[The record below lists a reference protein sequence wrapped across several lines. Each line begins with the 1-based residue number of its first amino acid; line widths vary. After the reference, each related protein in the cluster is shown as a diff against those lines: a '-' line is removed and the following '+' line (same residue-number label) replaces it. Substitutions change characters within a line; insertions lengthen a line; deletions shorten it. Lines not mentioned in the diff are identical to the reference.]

1 MCRCLKYLLIFMTA
15 CLLAAASSQAAIDR
29 TWTNALLDQVFESA
43 GNWSPT
49 DPLGADDN
57 YYINVADDLTCPIV
71 GGLVTTGK
79 VLVGVNPGPGKLILN
94 SFSNLTVNDAE
105 IVIGGVGSA
114 ADRSYLVM
122 NSYTVLYH
130 EMPLGASSEF
140 NIGRGGLGRLEMSG
154 GAEVYGDS
162 GSMFVGNQ
170 VGNGQLYLTGVNTSV
185 TMRYGILDVGN
196 GVGSIGNVTLD
207 NSAKMNLVGCKIGDG
222 GQGTLTINAA
232 TTVTNTGTSKDIEI
246 GCAGGT
252 GTLTINGGTLTQ
264 SGGSIRI
271 GGSNDTPNSSGELVM
286 DGGTVNLSSN
296 TTVIGGYN
304 GNSGTVTMTNG
315 AAYNQTA
322 GSNFYLGYNGTGTAK
337 VTMVGDSAVNANKTT
352 ISSAV
357 PFRVGNQC
365 TASLEIGKYSV
376 LKASSYI
383 TLGGGNSGTGNGTIK
398 MTDDAQIGMSGSRSI
413 LVGEFGTGTID
424 MSGTSSIAI
433 ADGATYTGDL
443 EVGKRKNATG
453 YLLMSDSAAINLPGR
468 NVFLGYGG
476 TGSLTMNESTLGLTA
491 AGLRVGT
498 SYVETAGTDEYRGDG
513 TFTLNSGTAA
523 FSSGVIGV
531 AATYGTATVAD
542 ATIAPNTVGN
552 LSVNGGNF
560 SITDAADFVV
570 GGTLGRLTANS
581 QTVTG
586 SNHQGTFNM
595 STGTVTT
602 AASKGFVVGGT
613 LGIHSNN
620 SNATTGSNNVGSFE
634 MTGGT
639 FSVGA
644 SSTLLVGGTYKSRSG
659 STITGTGNQGTFQLD
674 GGTFNVGDSASMFMG
689 YSGDA
694 TVTVDGGH
702 FDASPVNA
710 TFAPTVNASFGWNV
724 DSDFVWNQNGGKSTL
739 PNIAVST
746 CPSGTTI
753 PVGSHGPASTFNLD
767 GGIFATN
774 TIRTASNNDL
784 GANGYLT
791 VNFNGATVQAR
802 QSTLMFIY
810 RRNMPVDNC
819 QVNVKPGGA
828 IFDGNAQPGRYG
840 LGAAIPEALVSRD
853 ASGVAITTP
862 GSGGSM
868 TIDDSTATVTV
879 PGTGI
884 ISLTGNNAG
893 FVGNILVKEGALVGG
908 GPDPLKVAAGVN
920 ALGLGNATRTITVE
934 TGGILGFRYT
944 GMYAGDYCA
953 SAIPTIDIQGG
964 TLAVMP
970 MVVENGTAPS
980 YTYAYTETRAAV
992 NNVTLN
998 NGTMTSMTALAIGS
1012 NPGVYAWNL
1021 NGTLTSKGTSTINY
1035 AQSPTP
1041 TAPAAV
1047 AGLIALQSGDM
1058 ANPQT
1063 TFDVQDGTLTVA
1075 SPLTDGLSVAGT
1087 PRATGLTK
1095 TGSGTMTITG
1105 DLTYTGNTDIQG
1117 GVFQIAAANPITLT
1131 TVTGT
1136 GTLEVLAGSTLTAAS
1151 IQVDTLLI
1159 GSASAAAVPEP
1170 GTIVLLLLAGAVGVG
1185 AIVRRK

>member
-1 MCRCLKYLLIFMTA
+1 
-15 CLLAAASSQAAIDR
+15 
-29 TWTNALLDQVFESA
+29 
-43 GNWSPT
+43 
-49 DPLGADDN
+49 
-57 YYINVADDLTCPIV
+57 
-71 GGLVTTGK
+71 
-79 VLVGVNPGPGKLILN
+79 
-94 SFSNLTVNDAE
+94 
-105 IVIGGVGSA
+105 
-114 ADRSYLVM
+114 
-122 NSYTVLYH
+122 
-130 EMPLGASSEF
+130 
-140 NIGRGGLGRLEMSG
+140 
-154 GAEVYGDS
+154 
-162 GSMFVGNQ
+162 
-170 VGNGQLYLTGVNTSV
+170 
-185 TMRYGILDVGN
+185 
-196 GVGSIGNVTLD
+196 
-207 NSAKMNLVGCKIGDG
+207 
-222 GQGTLTINAA
+222 
-232 TTVTNTGTSKDIEI
+232 
-246 GCAGGT
+246 
-252 GTLTINGGTLTQ
+252 
-264 SGGSIRI
+264 
-271 GGSNDTPNSSGELVM
+271 
-286 DGGTVNLSSN
+286 
-296 TTVIGGYN
+296 
-304 GNSGTVTMTNG
+304 
-315 AAYNQTA
+315 
-322 GSNFYLGYNGTGTAK
+322 
-337 VTMVGDSAVNANKTT
+337 
-352 ISSAV
+352 
-357 PFRVGNQC
+357 
-365 TASLEIGKYSV
+365 
-376 LKASSYI
+376 
-383 TLGGGNSGTGNGTIK
+383 
-398 MTDDAQIGMSGSRSI
+398 
-413 LVGEFGTGTID
+413 
-424 MSGTSSIAI
+424 
-433 ADGATYTGDL
+433 
-443 EVGKRKNATG
+443 
-453 YLLMSDSAAINLPGR
+453 
-468 NVFLGYGG
+468 
-476 TGSLTMNESTLGLTA
+476 
-491 AGLRVGT
+491 
-498 SYVETAGTDEYRGDG
+498 
-513 TFTLNSGTAA
+513 
-523 FSSGVIGV
+523 
-531 AATYGTATVAD
+531 
-542 ATIAPNTVGN
+542 
-552 LSVNGGNF
+552 
-560 SITDAADFVV
+560 
-570 GGTLGRLTANS
+570 
-581 QTVTG
+581 
-586 SNHQGTFNM
+586 M

-739 PNIAVST
+739 PNITVST

-791 VNFNGATVQAR
+791 INFNGATVQAR

-819 QVNVKPGGA
+819 RVNVKPGGA